1 MGEPEKLKNLNYA
14 QILKKLHG
22 VSHPLVFVLKLNKS
36 VAVTHSPQSLTWAPS
51 FTCIHFGVLNVCA
64 GDATSRVLQ
73 LAALACGFVM
83 RLYAGMQDKGFLKQ
97 LHLVGLVAQF
107 ESLLST
113 YSE

>member
-1 MGEPEKLKNLNYA
+1 MSAAHSYLFKSATPF
-14 QILKKLHG
+14 ILSELGSRKA
-22 VSHPLVFVLKLNKS
+22 VFEVVV
-36 VAVTHSPQSLTWAPS
+36 VAH
-51 FTCIHFGVLNVCA
+51 
-64 GDATSRVLQ
+64 RQ

-83 RLYAGMQDKGFLKQ
+83 RLYAGLQDKDFLRQ

>member
-1 MGEPEKLKNLNYA
+1 MYVFLNL
-14 QILKKLHG
+14 
-22 VSHPLVFVLKLNKS
+22 
-36 VAVTHSPQSLTWAPS
+36 
-51 FTCIHFGVLNVCA
+51 TCVCLFCF
-64 GDATSRVLQ
+64 LQ

-83 RLYAGMQDKGFLKQ
+83 KLYAGMQDKGFLRQ

>member
-1 MGEPEKLKNLNYA
+1 MHKYTRLKA
-14 QILKKLHG
+14 QHIRPSTCLLKACG
-22 VSHPLVFVLKLNKS
+22 FMCVF
-36 VAVTHSPQSLTWAPS
+36 
-51 FTCIHFGVLNVCA
+51 
-64 GDATSRVLQ
+64 Q

-83 RLYAGMQDKGFLKQ
+83 KLYAGMQDKGFLKQ

>member
-1 MGEPEKLKNLNYA
+1 M
-14 QILKKLHG
+14 
-22 VSHPLVFVLKLNKS
+22 
-36 VAVTHSPQSLTWAPS
+36 
-51 FTCIHFGVLNVCA
+51 C
-64 GDATSRVLQ
+64 VLQ

-83 RLYAGMQDKGFLKQ
+83 KLYAGMQDKGFLKQ